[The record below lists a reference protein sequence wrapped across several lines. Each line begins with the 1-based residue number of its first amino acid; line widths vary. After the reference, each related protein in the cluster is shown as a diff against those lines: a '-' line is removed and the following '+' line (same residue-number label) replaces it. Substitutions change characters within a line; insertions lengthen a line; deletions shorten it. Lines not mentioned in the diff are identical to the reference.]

1 MIQKHRQDEIKEKYK
16 VVYDD
21 QGFVFTEVDGSL
33 LRQKGFMEEYHV
45 FLKKYGISDIRFH
58 DLRHTF
64 ATLLIEEGESAKVIQ
79 ELLGHS
85 TITITMDIYTHVSK
99 KGKKNAISKLD
110 NLF

>member
-1 MIQKHRQDEIKEKYK
+1 MIQKQRQDEIKEKYK

-58 DLRHTF
+58 DLRHPYVKHTTKKYNSEKQKSQTTNF
-64 ATLLIEEGESAKVIQ
+64 ALIVW
-79 ELLGHS
+79 
-85 TITITMDIYTHVSK
+85 D
-99 KGKKNAISKLD
+99 
-110 NLF
+110 FCF